1 VTTRDSSPSTAERLG
16 HPRDAKLLIVH
27 ADDLGFAHAQNAAT
41 LEGMDCGAVNSAS
54 VMITTPWVTEAERY
68 ALAHPHADLG
78 VHLTLTSEWDA
89 YRWGGVLPPDQVPT
103 LYDPDGTFPRRA
115 ETVAER
121 ADPAEAERELRAQID
136 RAYALGLKPTHVDSH
151 MGTVYRTP
159 ALFEVYAEIAREYR
173 LPFLHTI
180 DDYTPAHVEA
190 LQPGDVVADAVVM
203 ATVPGTREQRIAFY
217 VDAIRG
223 LRAGLTVM
231 LVHLGFDDA
240 ELRAITVGWNA
251 FGSAWRQ
258 MDYDALTSGEFRQA
272 VSDDGVTL
280 VTWRDVQRAMYSAP

>member
-1 VTTRDSSPSTAERLG
+1 MSHANPGAAERLG

-41 LEGMDCGAVNSAS
+41 LDGMDRGAVNSAS
-54 VMITTPWVTEAERY
+54 IMITTPWVTEAVRY
-68 ALAHPHADLG
+68 ALAHPGADLG

-89 YRWGGVLPPDQVPT
+89 FRWGGVLPRDQVPT

-151 MGTVYRTP
+151 MGALYGTP
-159 ALFEVYAEIAREYR
+159 ALFAAYTRVARSYR

-180 DDYTPAHVEA
+180 DGYTPAHPEA
-190 LQPGDVVADAVVM
+190 LEPGDVVADAVVM
-203 ATVPGTREQRIAFY
+203 ATEPGTGEQRLEFY
-217 VDAIRG
+217 VDAIRR

-240 ELRAITVGWNA
+240 ELRAVTVGWNA

-258 MDYDALTSGEFRQA
+258 MDYDALTSEEFRQA
-272 VSDDGVTL
+272 LTDDGVTL
-280 VTWRDVQRAMYSAP
+280 VTWREIQRAMYPEP